1 MKKDELIKLRE
12 LRDMLNSYHTLKQF
26 TEDVS
31 NGNLA
36 YVKAD
41 IQPIITEIHS
51 RLRELTEKIYQKY
64 GLIL

>member
-1 MKKDELIKLRE
+1 MKRNELVE
-12 LRDMLNSYHTLKQF
+12 LRDMLNSYRTLKQF

-41 IQPIITEIHS
+41 IQPIVTAVHS
-51 RLRELTEKIYQKY
+51 KLRELTDEIYHKY